1 MLTNCSKDKE
11 MNVKTQKFS
20 LLVILTFSVSLL
32 MSCVGTIKDA
42 NPLSTK
48 AASTNDKA
56 MSNYGGI
63 SAATAISNTRVEVVF
78 PPADGDADQ
87 LAYVIR
93 YDGQQIPTYV
103 YGSSLKPDYR
113 GLLKHTILNL
123 QSDSLYAFSVQV
135 RNIKTNVE
143 SSNNISKVTKTFNN
157 ATAIFNGISVA
168 RNLPG
173 ADGLNGIEVI
183 WAEAEIRGGVVSKDE
198 VDPIEY
204 QVTVIDASSLN
215 PGDMNDTNF
224 SDPVRKIYSIQ
235 GNKRSATINGLKAGT
250 KYFVQVRAVHYGYSI
265 PANSS
270 NINYKKEVNTN
281 YLEISTYSDDLG
293 NLNFDNGSLVTAF
306 PPGIAGLYA
315 TQLDWESPE
324 GNFDH
329 YRIYYSIDG
338 TSNVSSFLNSGM
350 LDPACSGTE
359 TSDSNINCQFVDS
372 NVSSFLLTGLETN
385 TKYNMALAVCLSRTC
400 ENGKRIVSNIKT
412 HTTTPPVAS
421 FRGISS
427 IDAAKDINKL
437 DRMFLNFE
445 SPDFTSGNISGFVVD
460 YYGIDITNPSPMSLN
475 DSDVLNTTLLTVQPF
490 DFRNDTT
497 IEISGID
504 PSSSTPYCFLIVPFT
519 YNNDGSKTLH
529 KTGLIP
535 QCKVPQ
541 IKGPTLLEFAGI
553 DSHAC
558 SPLSREIS
566 LTWIKPLSGI
576 YDSFELFY
584 TVNAGSFNF
593 GEAFDWINNPT
604 YHRIQLLPSKTGATL
619 SNLQP
624 GKTYRVGV
632 ISFYDSIN
640 GPIRSEINNNT
651 IQCNL

>member
-1 MLTNCSKDKE
+1 MKVQK
-11 MNVKTQKFS
+11 QKFI
-20 LLVILTFSVSLL
+20 LLIVFTFIVTTLS
-32 MSCVGTIKDA
+32 SCVGTIKSAD
-42 NPLSTK
+42 PISTK
-48 AASTNDKA
+48 AESSNDKA
-56 MSNYGGI
+56 ISNYTGI
-63 SAATAISNTRVEVVF
+63 AYATAISNTRVEVVF

-87 LAYVIR
+87 IAYVIR

-113 GLLKHTILNL
+113 GLLKHTIVNL
-123 QSDSLYAFSVQV
+123 QSDSLYSFSVQV

-143 SSNNISKVTKTFNN
+143 STNKISKITKTFNN

-168 RNLPG
+168 RNLSG

-183 WAEAEIRGGVVSKDE
+183 WPEAETRGGVVSKDE

-204 QVTVIDASSLN
+204 QVTVIDAGSLN
-215 PGDMNDTNF
+215 PGDMNNSDY
-224 SDPVRKIYSIQ
+224 SDPIRKVYSIQ
-235 GNKRSATINGLKAGT
+235 GNKRSATINGLKSGT
-250 KYFVQVRAVHYGYSI
+250 KYYVQVRAVHYGYSL

-270 NINYKKEVNTN
+270 NINYKKEQNTN

-293 NLNFDNGSLVTAF
+293 NLNFNNGSLLTSF
-306 PPGIAGLYA
+306 PSGIAGLYSV
-315 TQLDWESPE
+315 QLDWIAPE

-329 YRIYYSIDG
+329 YRVYYALDG
-338 TSNVSSFLNSGM
+338 AADISNYLNTAT
-350 LDPACSGTE
+350 LDNACSGEE
-359 TSDSNINCQFVDS
+359 TMDSNVRCQYVDS

-400 ENGKRIVSNIKT
+400 ETGKRVISNVKT

-421 FRGISS
+421 FRGITS
-427 IDAAKDINKL
+427 IDTAKEITKL

-445 SPDFTSGNISGFVVD
+445 SPDFTSGNISGFIVE
-460 YYGIDITNPSPMSLN
+460 YYGIDITNPAPMSLN

-504 PSSSTPYCFLIVPFT
+504 PSASTPYCFLIVPFT
-519 YNNDGSKTLH
+519 YNNDGSKTLYRN
-529 KTGLIP
+529 GLIP

-553 DSHAC
+553 DTYEC
-558 SPLSREIS
+558 NPLSREIS
-566 LTWIKPLSGI
+566 VTWVKPLSGI

-584 TVNAGSFNF
+584 NINGGSFNF
-593 GEAFDWINNPT
+593 GEAFDWVNNT
-604 YHRIQLLPSKTGATL
+604 SYHRIQLLPSKTGYTL

-624 GKTYRVGV
+624 GKTYRIGV

-640 GPIRSEINNNT
+640 GPIRSEINANT